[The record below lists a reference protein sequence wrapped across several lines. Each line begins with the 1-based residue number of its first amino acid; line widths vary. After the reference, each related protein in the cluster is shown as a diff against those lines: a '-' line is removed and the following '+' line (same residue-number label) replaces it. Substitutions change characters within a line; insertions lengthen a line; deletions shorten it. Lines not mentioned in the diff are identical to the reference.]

1 MRDDRF
7 VGQALGL
14 RRPLRPPE
22 RRRPESPPQLKEL
35 LHNARGIRRVALL
48 LACATAALAQV
59 YTPGPQVL
67 TYLSDTDDT
76 DQPYALYLPRAYDPA
91 RKYPLVVSLHGAGS
105 NHRLNLRRVFGRG
118 NVAAES
124 DIEASRYFPPLRDV
138 DFIVASPFAR
148 GAMGYQG
155 IAEKDVYDVL
165 ADVKRRFSIDDDRV
179 YLTGLSMGGGGALW
193 LGLTRPDLWAA
204 IAPVCPASVPGVE
217 DLAPNALHV
226 PVHLFHGDQD
236 QSVPVAVSRAW
247 QKRFLDLNV
256 RAEYV
261 EYPGVR
267 HNSWDFAYRNGAI
280 FDWFAKFRRVRMPD
294 RVRFVTRAYKY
305 STAYWVRIDALT
317 PGVLASIDARFTA
330 KNKLEIETGNLSG
343 FTLSLA
349 GHPQFSPALP
359 LAVTVDGVALRAK
372 TASFHKG
379 AKGWAAGEAAPA
391 GKRRGAEGPLAEA
404 IAARHLYVY
413 GTADSPGPEELTRR
427 REIARRAS
435 EWSSPRARLMVNF
448 AVRADREVRAPD
460 LETANL
466 ILFGTRETNTLIA
479 RFAPQLPLALN
490 ASAADYSLTFIAP
503 AGSRYI
509 AVNSGLPWWT
519 GAADSSAVPWRILQG
534 FPDFVLFKG
543 ALRDAVAEGLFDAG
557 WKVPPDLAGKM
568 RATGAVE
575 VR

>member
-1 MRDDRF
+1 MRS
-7 VGQALGL
+7 A
-14 RRPLRPPE
+14 
-22 RRRPESPPQLKEL
+22 
-35 LHNARGIRRVALL
+35 ALL
-48 LACATAALAQV
+48 LACAAAALAQV

-118 NVAAES
+118 NAAAES

-148 GAMGYQG
+148 GTMGYQG

-179 YLTGLSMGGGGALW
+179 YLTGLSMGGGGTLW
-193 LGLTRPDLWAA
+193 LGLTRPDIWAA
-204 IAPVCPASVPGVE
+204 IAPVCPGGPKGIE
-217 DLAPNALHV
+217 ELAPNALHL

-236 QSVPVAVSRAW
+236 QAVPVAVSRAW
-247 QKRFLDLNV
+247 HKLFLDLNV
-256 RAEYV
+256 RAEYL

-267 HNSWDFAYRNGAI
+267 HNSWDFAYKNGAI

-294 RVRFVTRAYKY
+294 RVRFVSRAYKY
-305 STAYWVRIDALT
+305 NTAYWVRFDGLT
-317 PGVLASIDARFTA
+317 PGVLAGIDARFTA
-330 KNKLEIETGNLSG
+330 QNKLEIETRNLSG
-343 FTLSLA
+343 FTLTLA
-349 GHPQFSPALP
+349 GHPQFSSALP
-359 LAVTVDGVALRAK
+359 LAVTVDGAALRAK
-372 TASFHKG
+372 TASFHKTP
-379 AKGWAAGEAAPA
+379 KGWAAGQAPGA
-391 GKRRGAEGPLAEA
+391 GKRAGAEGPLAEA
-404 IAARHLYVY
+404 IAARHVYVY
-413 GTADSPGPEELTRR
+413 GTADSPAPEELDRR
-427 REIARRAS
+427 REIARRAA

-448 AVRADREVRAPD
+448 AVRADKEVRAPD

-466 ILFGTRETNTLIA
+466 ILFGTRETNALIA

-490 ASAADYSLTFIAP
+490 AGAADYSLTFIAP
-503 AGSRYI
+503 AGPRYI

-519 GAADSSAVPWRILQG
+519 GSADSGAVPYRILQS

-543 ALRDAVAEGLFDAG
+543 ALGSVVAQGFFDRD
-557 WKVPPDLAGKM
+557 WKAPADLAEKM
-568 RATGAVE
+568 RATGTVE